1 MFNLLVVEDDVLLS
15 DMIKKLLSQN
25 NYEVVSA
32 YSGSEALLIIEKKHF
47 DLILLDLMLPGLPG
61 ETVLGEI
68 RKKADTPVIGISAK
82 TDIDSRINLIKNGA
96 DDYLVKPFDNAE
108 LLVRIEAVLRR
119 YQKSKMCDTV
129 LRFKDLTLNTDTLE
143 VKIKDVPISLTK
155 YEYLILQLLMS
166 APHKVFTKNN
176 IFESVWNE
184 EFLGDDNAINVHI
197 SNLRKKFIK
206 ANPQGQYI
214 QTVWGLGFSLD
225 GFCMCVCL
233 CL

>member
-197 SNLRKKFIK
+197 SNLRKNFIN
-206 ANPQGQYI
+206 ANTQGHYKKK
-214 QTVWGLGFSLD
+214 VWGLGFK
-225 GFCMCVCL
+225 MQE
-233 CL
+233 

>member
-68 RKKADTPVIGISAK
+68 RKKADTPVIGIYAK

-214 QTVWGLGFSLD
+214 QTVWGLGFK
-225 GFCMCVCL
+225 MQE
-233 CL
+233 

>member
-82 TDIDSRINLIKNGA
+82 RI
-96 DDYLVKPFDNAE
+96 
-108 LLVRIEAVLRR
+108 
-119 YQKSKMCDTV
+119 
-129 LRFKDLTLNTDTLE
+129 LT
-143 VKIKDVPISLTK
+143 
-155 YEYLILQLLMS
+155 
-166 APHKVFTKNN
+166 A
-176 IFESVWNE
+176 
-184 EFLGDDNAINVHI
+184 G
-197 SNLRKKFIK
+197 
-206 ANPQGQYI
+206 
-214 QTVWGLGFSLD
+214 
-225 GFCMCVCL
+225 
-233 CL
+233 

>member
-1 MFNLLVVEDDVLLS
+1 MSNILIVEDDILLS
-15 DMIKKLLSQN
+15 DMIKRLLFQN
-25 NYEVVSA
+25 NYKVVSA
-32 YSGSEALLIIEKKHF
+32 YSGSEALLILEKQQF
-47 DLILLDLMLPGLPG
+47 DLVLLS
-61 ETVLGEI
+61 GEI
-68 RKKADTPVIGISAK
+68 VLEELRKKADIPVIGVSAK

-119 YQKSKMCDTV
+119 YQKNRICETV
-129 LRFKDLTLNTDTLE
+129 LCFKDLTLNTDTLE
-143 VKIKDVPISLTK
+143 VKIKDTPISLTK

-166 APHKVFTKNN
+166 SPNKVFTKNN

-197 SNLRKKFIK
+197 SNLRKKFLK

-214 QTVWGLGFSLD
+214 QTVWGLGFKMQD
-225 GFCMCVCL
+225 
-233 CL
+233 

>member
-1 MFNLLVVEDDVLLS
+1 MFNLLLVEDDVLLS

-214 QTVWGLGFSLD
+214 QTVWGLGFK
-225 GFCMCVCL
+225 MQE
-233 CL
+233 

>member
-15 DMIKKLLSQN
+15 AMIKKLLSQN

-214 QTVWGLGFSLD
+214 QTVWGLGFK
-225 GFCMCVCL
+225 MQE
-233 CL
+233 

>member
-32 YSGSEALLIIEKKHF
+32 YSGTEALLIIEKKHF

-108 LLVRIEAVLRR
+108 LIVSIEAVLRS
-119 YQKSKMCDTV
+119 YQKSKMCYTV

-184 EFLGDDNAINVHI
+184 EFLGDDNAINVQN
-197 SNLRKKFIK
+197 SNLSKKFIK
-206 ANPQGQYI
+206 ANTQGQYI
-214 QTVWGLGFSLD
+214 QTVWGLGFK
-225 GFCMCVCL
+225 MQE
-233 CL
+233 

>member
-1 MFNLLVVEDDVLLS
+1 M
-15 DMIKKLLSQN
+15 
-25 NYEVVSA
+25 
-32 YSGSEALLIIEKKHF
+32 IIEKKHF

-166 APHKVFTKNN
+166 APRKVFTKNN

-214 QTVWGLGFSLD
+214 QTVWGLGFK
-225 GFCMCVCL
+225 MQE
-233 CL
+233 

>member
-119 YQKSKMCDTV
+119 YQKSKMW
-129 LRFKDLTLNTDTLE
+129 E

-166 APHKVFTKNN
+166 APRKVFTKNN

-214 QTVWGLGFSLD
+214 QTVWGLGFK
-225 GFCMCVCL
+225 MQE
-233 CL
+233 

>member
-1 MFNLLVVEDDVLLS
+1 
-15 DMIKKLLSQN
+15 
-25 NYEVVSA
+25 
-32 YSGSEALLIIEKKHF
+32 
-47 DLILLDLMLPGLPG
+47 MLPGLPG

-184 EFLGDDNAINVHI
+184 EFLYGNENVIAVHI
-197 SNLRKKFIK
+197 RHIREKIEIDSK
-206 ANPQGQYI
+206 NPKYLKVI
-214 QTVWGLGFSLD
+214 WGIGYKIEKI
-225 GFCMCVCL
+225 
-233 CL
+233 

>member
-15 DMIKKLLSQN
+15 VMIKKLLSQN

-214 QTVWGLGFSLD
+214 QTVWGLGFK
-225 GFCMCVCL
+225 MQE
-233 CL
+233 

>member
-166 APHKVFTKNN
+166 APHKVLTKND

-214 QTVWGLGFSLD
+214 QTVWGLGFK
-225 GFCMCVCL
+225 MQE
-233 CL
+233 

>member
-119 YQKSKMCDTV
+119 YQKSKMFDTV

-214 QTVWGLGFSLD
+214 QTVWGLGFK
-225 GFCMCVCL
+225 MQE
-233 CL
+233 

>member
-82 TDIDSRINLIKNGA
+82 TDIDSRINLIKRCGR
-96 DDYLVKPFDNAE
+96 LPCE
-108 LLVRIEAVLRR
+108 TI
-119 YQKSKMCDTV
+119 
-129 LRFKDLTLNTDTLE
+129 
-143 VKIKDVPISLTK
+143 
-155 YEYLILQLLMS
+155 
-166 APHKVFTKNN
+166 
-176 IFESVWNE
+176 
-184 EFLGDDNAINVHI
+184 
-197 SNLRKKFIK
+197 
-206 ANPQGQYI
+206 
-214 QTVWGLGFSLD
+214 
-225 GFCMCVCL
+225 
-233 CL
+233 

>member
-1 MFNLLVVEDDVLLS
+1 MFNLLVVEDDALLS

-214 QTVWGLGFSLD
+214 QTVWGLGFK
-225 GFCMCVCL
+225 MQE
-233 CL
+233 

>member
-68 RKKADTPVIGISAK
+68 RKKADTPVIG
-82 TDIDSRINLIKNGA
+82 
-96 DDYLVKPFDNAE
+96 
-108 LLVRIEAVLRR
+108 VLRR

-214 QTVWGLGFSLD
+214 QTVWGLGFK
-225 GFCMCVCL
+225 MQE
-233 CL
+233 

>member
-108 LLVRIEAVLRR
+108 LLVRIEVVLRR

-214 QTVWGLGFSLD
+214 QTVWGLGFK
-225 GFCMCVCL
+225 MQE
-233 CL
+233 